1 MAQFKTRAR
10 ALDLLGRQQIAGIPT
25 AINELI
31 KNAYDAYADHFDA
44 SYLRTADMLILRD
57 DGIGMSRE
65 DFENRWLT
73 LGTESKSQDKRTSLP
88 KDPEKTPRPITGEKG
103 IGRLA
108 IASIGSQ
115 VLILT
120 CPKYGDNKSI
130 VGCFINWELF
140 EIPGVNLEDLLIPV
154 QVFPQFPN
162 AEGIKTLTCE
172 AIDSLSN
179 LYQLGRV
186 PKPIFERIKKS
197 IETFDVDPVE
207 LARRLEGRFLLTD
220 TTSGTHFYIA
230 PVAETFNSDI
240 ERSKDSDDAT
250 KMEKTLLGFH
260 NSMIPNEGS
269 PQIEISF
276 RDYRSND
283 GSFISII
290 DKDQFFTEEDFNLAD
305 HHFVGTFDK
314 YGQFKGTIQ
323 IYGEQSFDEV
333 IPWGENYYRETDC
346 GPFKINIA
354 YLQGEL

>member
-31 KNAYDAYADHFDA
+31 KNAFDAYADHFDA
-44 SYLRTADMLILRD
+44 SYLRVKDMLVLRD

-73 LGTESKSQDKRTSLP
+73 LGTESKSRDQRPYLP
-88 KDPEKTPRPITGEKG
+88 KDLEKSPRPVTGEKG

-154 QVFPQFPN
+154 KEFSHFPD
-162 AEGIKTLTCE
+162 GDDISSLTDD
-172 AIDSLSN
+172 AIDSLSS
-179 LYQLGRV
+179 LYQTGRV
-186 PKPIFERIKKS
+186 SRTIFENIKKS
-197 IETFDVDPVE
+197 IESFSLDPVE
-207 LARRLEGRFLLTD
+207 LSNKLEGRFLLSN

-230 PVAETFNSDI
+230 PVAETLASDI

-260 NSMIPNEGS
+260 NSMIPEEGS
-269 PQIEISF
+269 PQIDISF
-276 RDYRSND
+276 RDYRSDD
-283 GSFISII
+283 GSYISII
-290 DKDQFFTEEDFNLAD
+290 DKWKIPSK
-305 HHFVGTFDK
+305 VVP
-314 YGQFKGTIQ
+314 
-323 IYGEQSFDEV
+323 SF
-333 IPWGENYYRETDC
+333 RT
-346 GPFKINIA
+346 
-354 YLQGEL
+354 